1 MKESNMGKM
10 HREVIKRELSTSV
23 TCLNQPLWLSTF
35 EQLLKLAD
43 IAACTEDSKKES
55 VRQDSCHSYG

>member
-23 TCLNQPLWLSTF
+23 TCLNQPLWLPTL

-43 IAACTEDSKKES
+43 ITVCAEDTNKES
-55 VRQDSCHSYG
+55 ASQD

>member
-1 MKESNMGKM
+1 MGKM

-23 TCLNQPLWLSTF
+23 TCLNQPLWLSTL

-43 IAACTEDSKKES
+43 ITLHTEDHKKEPAS
-55 VRQDSCHSYG
+55 RGSCHSPG

>member
-1 MKESNMGKM
+1 MGKM
-10 HREVIKRELSTSV
+10 HREVIKRELSTPV

-43 IAACTEDSKKES
+43 ITVCAEDTNKES
-55 VRQDSCHSYG
+55 ASQD

>member
-1 MKESNMGKM
+1 MGKM

-23 TCLNQPLWLSTF
+23 TCPNQPLWLSTF

-43 IAACTEDSKKES
+43 IAACTEDTNKES
-55 VRQDSCHSYG
+55 ASQD